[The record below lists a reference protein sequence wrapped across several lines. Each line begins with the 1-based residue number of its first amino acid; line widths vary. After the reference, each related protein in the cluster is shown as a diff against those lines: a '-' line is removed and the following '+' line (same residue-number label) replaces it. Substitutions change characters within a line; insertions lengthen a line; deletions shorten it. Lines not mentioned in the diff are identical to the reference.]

1 MKIMPNEMFVTEF
14 GALIRTRCPKGD
26 VTDAMVHQRV
36 VAANLAAGDYVKVQ
50 AMNHEQTAVLH
61 FCEYLVFDRRTEMK
75 RLEINDREIKQFEDV
90 SFSILK
96 TVDWQATPAG
106 AEADK
111 QAALVA
117 GEAKA
122 DPVQAKAVSLEVKW
136 NPGKKTHE
144 VKAPDGTVIKWFDD
158 KAAAEAFAKA
168 S

>member
-36 VAANLAAGDYVKVQ
+36 VAANLGAGDYVKVQ
-50 AMNHEQTAVLH
+50 AMNHEMNAVLH

-75 RLEINDREIKQFEDV
+75 RLEVNDREIRQFEEV
-90 SFSILK
+90 GFSILK

-106 AEADK
+106 AEA
-111 QAALVA
+111 

-122 DPVQAKAVSLEVKW
+122 DPVSLEVKW

-144 VKAPDGTVIKWFDD
+144 VKAPDGTVIKSFDD

-168 S
+168 A